1 MRYSLQMKQVPEREV
16 GTMTRCM
23 ILMMTSGMLL
33 CAMPL
38 GAPAAESERVP
49 TSSLRMADSLF
60 RACRWEQER
69 TVLLEART
77 RHPRNAELLWR
88 LANSWIN
95 EGDALVGSKAEAC
108 YKRAIACAE
117 EAIAAEPA
125 SANAHALHA
134 AALGSLAMF
143 AGGREKVRLTHR
155 IREALD
161 RALLLDADNQ
171 IAHTIYGTWHREV
184 ADVGWIERKLANLLL
199 GGLPDGSFEAS
210 VRHFKAAIRRDPTIL
225 RHHCELGMTYEAM
238 DRPDLAAASYRNA
251 IACRDSWSTDQRRRT
266 AMRAFLKSH
275 GS

>member
-1 MRYSLQMKQVPEREV
+1 
-16 GTMTRCM
+16 MTRR
-23 ILMMTSGMLL
+23 MTLGLTGGMLL
-33 CAMPL
+33 CAMAL
-38 GAPAAESERVP
+38 GARATEPERVP
-49 TSSLRMADSLF
+49 TSSLRAADSLF

-69 TVLLEART
+69 TVLLEARA

-95 EGDALVGSKAEAC
+95 EGDALEGAKAEAC
-108 YKRAIACAE
+108 YRRAIACAE
-117 EAIAAEPA
+117 EAVAADA
-125 SANAHALHA
+125 SNANAHAMHA

-161 RALLLDADNQ
+161 RALALDADNQ

-199 GGLPDGSFEAS
+199 GGLPDGSFDDA

-238 DRPDLAAASYRNA
+238 DRPDLAAASYRTA
-251 IACRDSWSTDQRRRT
+251 LTCRDSWSTDQRRRT
-266 AMRAFLKSH
+266 AMRKFLATQTRP
-275 GS
+275 

>member
-1 MRYSLQMKQVPEREV
+1 MEQVPEGEV
-16 GTMTRCM
+16 DIMTRRM
-23 ILMMTSGMLL
+23 ILVMTIGMLL
-33 CAMPL
+33 CAMAP
-38 GAPAAESERVP
+38 GARAAEPERVP
-49 TSSLRMADSLF
+49 MASLRAADSLF

-95 EGDALVGSKAEAC
+95 EGDALDGAKAEAC
-108 YKRAIACAE
+108 YTRAIACAE
-117 EAIAAEPA
+117 EAIAADA
-125 SANAHALHA
+125 SNANAHAMHA

-161 RALLLDADNQ
+161 RALALDGSNQ

-199 GGLPDGSFEAS
+199 GGLPDGSFDAS
-210 VRHFKAAIRRDPTIL
+210 VRHFKAAIRKDPTIL
-225 RHHCELGMTYEAM
+225 RHHCELGMTYAAM
-238 DRPDLAAASYRNA
+238 DRPDLAAASYRTA
-251 IACRDSWSTDQRRRT
+251 LACRDSWSTDQRRRT
-266 AMRAFLKSH
+266 AMRKFLAAQQ
-275 GS
+275 